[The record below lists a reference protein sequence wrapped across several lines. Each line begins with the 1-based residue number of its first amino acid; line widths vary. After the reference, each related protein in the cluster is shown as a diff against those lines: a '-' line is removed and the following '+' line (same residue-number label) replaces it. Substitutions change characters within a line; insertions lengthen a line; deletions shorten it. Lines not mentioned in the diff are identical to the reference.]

1 MAHSNLFD
9 WRQGVVYVIF
19 LLSLFLPRTAV
30 SQSIDQIKDDRST
43 YIWGEGSGTTI
54 NKADQLALEML
65 IGQISVEVESK
76 FSLLKEEVRAAGK
89 SNFKEE
95 CHQMVN
101 TYSSATLTNTER
113 VVIGNEPDAKVFRYM
128 KRSDIAMIFQQRKQK
143 IIDFT
148 ANADKALQNN
158 QLSDALKYY
167 YWALSL
173 LRSHPEGNAI
183 AYTPSN
189 GIQGLLLTYLPQQMN
204 TIFTGLDYT
213 VTEVKD
219 EPGQRSVVIDI
230 SYNGQPVQNLEYSYW
245 DGRDWSAPVG
255 AKDGVGFM
263 DFYGDNASSRIESQ
277 VRAEYIFEG
286 EARVDRELEDVLK
299 RLDPIPFHNSYYDL
313 RFDKKSRLNKP
324 VIKNAVQPVLSPNPR
339 PGTSALSS
347 LGIRNVPETF
357 AYQQIVDQIV
367 SAVQQ
372 RQYEKVKP
380 LFTPGGYDVFTRL
393 IGYGKARVLSND
405 SLRAIRLNDM
415 VICRGPKMSFEF
427 SNNNRK
433 FVEDVVFHFNQQR
446 KVETLSFGLNQQ
458 ALESILSQTSWSEAE
473 RLALINFMEHYKTA
487 YALKRLDYISSI
499 FSDDALIITGSV
511 LKVKPNIENPFSNN
525 SIVKYNRYNKT
536 QYLKA
541 LEHTFSSNEFINLS
555 FEDCDVVKGEEGDRF
570 GIKIKQNYFSTNYG
584 DQGYLFLLMDFKN
597 PDEPIIH
604 VRTWQ
609 PQKNNDGS
617 IYGIENF

>member
-1 MAHSNLFD
+1 M
-9 WRQGVVYVIF
+9 RVYAIS
-19 LLSLFLPRTAV
+19 LLYLLRSFTAF
-30 SQSIDQIKDDRST
+30 SQSVDQIKADRST

-65 IGQISVEVESK
+65 IAQISVEVESK
-76 FSLLKEEVRAAGK
+76 FSLLKQEVKAAGK
-89 SNFKEE
+89 SDFKEE
-95 CHQMVN
+95 CHQMVS

-113 VVIGNEPDAKVFRYM
+113 VVIGNEPDAKVFRYI
-128 KRSDIAMIFQQRKQK
+128 KRSDITLIFQQRKQK
-143 IIDFT
+143 ILDFT
-148 ANADKALQNN
+148 ANADKALRNN

-183 AYTPSN
+183 NYTPSN
-189 GIQGLLLTYLPQQMN
+189 GIQSLLLSYLPQQIN
-204 TIFTGLDYT
+204 TIFTGLDYM

-219 EPGQRSVVIDI
+219 EPGQRSVLLDI
-230 SYNGQPVQNLEYSYW
+230 SYNSQPVQNLEYSYW

-263 DFYGDNASSRIESQ
+263 DFYGDNASSRNESQ
-277 VRAEYIFEG
+277 IRAEYIFDG
-286 EARVDRELEDVLK
+286 EARIDRELEDVLK
-299 RLDPIPFHNSYYDL
+299 RLDPIPFHDAYYNL
-313 RFDKKSRLNKP
+313 KFDKRTRLAEP
-324 VIKNAVQPVLSPNPR
+324 PIIKAGQPSLSPKPQ
-339 PGTSALSS
+339 PGTSAMASLS
-347 LGIRNVPETF
+347 IKRVNETGT
-357 AYQQIVDQIV
+357 YQQIVNQIV
-367 SAVQQ
+367 YAIQK

-380 LFTPGGYDVFTRL
+380 LFTTGGYDVFTRL
-393 IGYGKARVLSND
+393 ISYGKAQVLSND
-405 SLRAIRLNDM
+405 SLRAIRLNDI
-415 VICRGPKMSFEF
+415 VICRGPKMSFGF
-427 SNNNRK
+427 NNNNRK
-433 FVEDVVFHFNQQR
+433 FVEDVVFHFNHDD

-458 ALESILSQTSWSEAE
+458 ALESILSRTSWSEAE
-473 RLALINFMEHYKTA
+473 RLTLINFMEHYKTA

-499 FSDDALIITGSV
+499 FADDALIITGSV
-511 LKVKPNIENPFSNN
+511 LKVKPNIENPFSGN

-555 FEDCDVVKGEEGDRF
+555 FEESDIRKGGKEGDMF
-570 GIKIKQNYFSTNYG
+570 GLQIKQNYFSTNYG

-609 PQKNNDGS
+609 PQKNSDGS
-617 IYGIENF
+617 IYGIEDF